1 MANFLIKSCDDLIN
15 IVVNPGE
22 NTITIG
28 DIYYVNFTGET
39 NSGCFTVISE
49 STDSI
54 EEGISSVVMYDSCL
68 ECYKEEGFGAAL
80 VGCYGGFPYAQPL
93 DAFTNL
99 PTIGEYY
106 RFCNPENSEECYC
119 FELVGFVNEG
129 LYSAVYNGG
138 PFSDCT
144 CTGDMPRSANTEV
157 LVCEICND
165 FTTGD
170 ITLNQITPPHPVW
183 TDGYG
188 TSVTQLNMITL
199 GGVDGL
205 NS

>member
-68 ECYKEEGFGAAL
+68 ECYQDNNWSYIVSA
-80 VGCYGGFPYAQPL
+80 CT
-93 DAFTNL
+93 D
-99 PTIGEYY
+99 
-106 RFCNPENSEECYC
+106 S
-119 FELVGFVNEG
+119 ELVGPINANFFYENPIGKYYTIE
-129 LYSAVYNGG
+129 G
-138 PFSDCT
+138 PFWEGQLCFNVIAVDDTDFEAPFLVSGSFTDCT
-144 CTGDMPRSANTEV
+144 CTGNIPRSANTEV